1 VRIGADAPTTVRDV
15 QKSAVTSG
23 RDSVHQYLQEIGR
36 HALLSAEEERHL
48 AAIVQSGQAARMR
61 LSGDEDLSAE
71 ERSELRRVVQDGD
84 DAARQFAVAN
94 LRLVVSVAKRYQ
106 WSGVPL
112 LDLIEDGNLGLL
124 KAVEK
129 YDGTQGYKFSTY
141 AVWWIRQAIV
151 RGIEGSARMIRVPS
165 HAHSDVV
172 CVRRT
177 ADTLEKELHRRPT
190 PDELV
195 GALGWGK
202 DQVTRA
208 LRVPSDPVSLDV
220 PLSGDSDDD
229 LGSMV
234 EDDGASDPGDV
245 ATSKVVSDT
254 VLQLLEQV
262 NERERTILR
271 LRFGLGNDDPHTLAE
286 IADMVGT
293 SRERIRQ
300 LEARAL
306 EKLRGALDAREVA
319 ELLAC

>member
-1 VRIGADAPTTVRDV
+1 MRILAGAPSTVRIV
-15 QKSAVTSG
+15 QKRTVTAG

-36 HALLSAEEERHL
+36 HRLLDAEEERRL
-48 AAIVQSGQAARMR
+48 AALVQAGQHARER
-61 LSGDEDLSAE
+61 LSGDEEPPAE
-71 ERSELRRVVQDGD
+71 TRSELRKVVREGE
-84 DAARQFAVAN
+84 DAAQRFAVAN

-151 RGIEGSARMIRVPS
+151 RGIESSARMIRVPS
-165 HAHSDVV
+165 HAHSDVLRL
-172 CVRRT
+172 RRT

-202 DQVTRA
+202 EQVSKA

-220 PLSGDSDDD
+220 PLSSDGDDD
-229 LGSMV
+229 LGSLV
-234 EDDGASDPGDV
+234 EDGSASDPGDL

-254 VLQLLEQV
+254 VLALLEQV

-271 LRFGLGNDDPHTLAE
+271 LRFGLDDDNPHTLAE

-306 EKLRGALDAREVA
+306 EKLRGSLDAGEVA